1 MSGFEMGY
9 GLAMLLILGLG
20 AVLAILWIFVP
31 FAVFGIK
38 PLLND
43 LIREVRT
50 NNQLSAEILAEQRA
64 AAQARIIQEERPL

>member
-9 GLAMLLILGLG
+9 GLVMLLIFGLG

-64 AAQARIIQEERPL
+64 AAKARIIQEERPL

>member
-9 GLAMLLILGLG
+9 GLAMLLIFGLG

-50 NNQLSAEILAEQRA
+50 NNQLNAEILAEQRA
-64 AAQARIIQEERPL
+64 AAKARIIQEERPL

>member
-9 GLAMLLILGLG
+9 GLAMLLIFGLA